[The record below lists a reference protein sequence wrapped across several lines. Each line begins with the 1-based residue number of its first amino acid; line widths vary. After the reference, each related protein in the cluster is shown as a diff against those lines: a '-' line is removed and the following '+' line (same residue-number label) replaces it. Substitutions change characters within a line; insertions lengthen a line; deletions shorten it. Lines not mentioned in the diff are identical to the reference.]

1 MDVGKYLAKIV
12 LNDVEITL
20 DCLTKLQ
27 NLHQLHIP
35 WENLDVFTNRRKRLV
50 VEEMYEQIVVQHR
63 GGWCHELNGL
73 FAWLLRSLGFEVKMV
88 SANYCLPETGEF
100 EGDFGHLALIV
111 RLAGEDYL
119 AEVGLGSVN
128 QPFSPLLL
136 VEGESESDQP
146 GGEYRLVRTEAHWVL
161 QHQERNIEGH
171 HQHHKNR
178 LNTHPSW
185 KSLFRFEETAREL
198 SEFQAM
204 CDQHQT
210 NKEIIL
216 ANAPLAFIMA
226 DQGRVVNTLTGRRFT
241 SVRFLGGAEVRTNQL
256 SLTNQEYN
264 QTLRNTFG
272 IELPQP
278 LDIENIYIKEM
289 FQQ

>member
-1 MDVGKYLAKIV
+1 MDVGKYLARIAFED
-12 LNDVEITL
+12 NIEITL

-35 WENLDVFTNRRKRLV
+35 WENLDVFTNRRKQLV

-100 EGDFGHLALIV
+100 EGDFGHLALLV
-111 RLAGEDYL
+111 RLAGQDFL

-136 VEGESESDQP
+136 VEGESVQA
-146 GGEYRLVRTEAHWVL
+146 GGEYRLVRSESSWLV
-161 QHQERNIEGH
+161 QHRERDVEGH
-171 HQHHKNR
+171 HQPHKN
-178 LNTHPSW
+178 NVITQQSW
-185 KSLFRFEETAREL
+185 PTLYSFEETGREL
-198 SEFQAM
+198 REFQAM
-204 CDQHQT
+204 CDQHQE
-210 NKEIIL
+210 NQEIIL
-216 ANAPLAFIMA
+216 AAVPLTFIMA
-226 DQGRVVNTLTGRRFT
+226 DQGRRVDTLTGRRFT
-241 SVRFLGGAEVRTNQL
+241 SVRLLERAEVRTNQL

-264 QTLRNTFG
+264 HKLNTLFG
-272 IELPQP
+272 IVLTQP
-278 LDIENIYIKEM
+278 LDVEGIYIKEM
-289 FQQ
+289 FRE